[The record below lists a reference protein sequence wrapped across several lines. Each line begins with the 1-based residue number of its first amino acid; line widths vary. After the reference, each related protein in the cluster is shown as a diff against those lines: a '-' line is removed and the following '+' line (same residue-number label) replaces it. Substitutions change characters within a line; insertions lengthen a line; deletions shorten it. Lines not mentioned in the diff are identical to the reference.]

1 MLHKVM
7 LGFWHRENKLKQK
20 TDPDS
25 LIFHPDRIRIALTCG
40 WRRIQSILVKC
51 VVLPV
56 SYVGIHRHKKTD
68 PESIIV
74 CPYRIRI
81 KLTSGWKRIQIHLVE
96 YVCSLC
102 SKVCWVYRHKMDSE
116 SLIFCPG
123 RIRIIHLFL
132 NRIRDK
138 IKPAAGGGS
147 SLF

>member
-1 MLHKVM
+1 MKTNILRILQLAAGPVRLLHKVM

-25 LIFHPDRIRIALTCG
+25 FIFHPDRIRIALTCG

-74 CPYRIRI
+74 CPYRIPI
-81 KLTSGWKRIQIHLVE
+81 KLTSGWKRIQTHLVE

-102 SKVCWVYRHKMDSE
+102 SKVCWV
-116 SLIFCPG
+116 F
-123 RIRIIHLFL
+123 
-132 NRIRDK
+132 
-138 IKPAAGGGS
+138 
-147 SLF
+147 